1 MTTDTWMGRNT
12 WPTRSKPW
20 IGRCASSKKKVWI
33 QLSDRK
39 LEEPIGE
46 AEKGKVPGS
55 VQHTLLAVGHRVIR

>member
-1 MTTDTWMGRNT
+1 LGDAH
-12 WPTRSKPW
+12 P
-20 IGRCASSKKKVWI
+20 AKKKVWI